1 MARRPFLN
9 FLSQTPES
17 PIVERRNPPAEA
29 NLLLRNFEESGRGW
43 FWSTDADGRLTYISE
58 VVCTLF
64 GVEQSALIG
73 TAIVDLFIT
82 ADDRDVRDRLPFVL
96 SRQAAFDKFVLKTVH
111 NADPHWWEVSGR
123 PCFNAASEFQGY
135 RGYSIDVTEQLK
147 SSHSATQLALFDP
160 LTGLPNRLNMTQFL
174 AASLSRVDHPGG
186 ACTVML
192 IDLDRFKQVNDSLG
206 HPAGD
211 ALLKSVASR
220 LFKIIGEK
228 EKIFRLGGDEFQVIL
243 PATDDRGTLGSLA
256 DTIIESLSQPYMIE
270 GSRCVIGASV
280 GIAVAP
286 HDGRT
291 SEDLVRNADL
301 ALYEAKANGRGCFRF
316 FSSSLLEVA
325 EDRRNL
331 ENDLRDALSTGG
343 LSVFYQP
350 QVSTQTS
357 CVTGVEALVRWN
369 HPVRGPISPGQFVP
383 IAEEANLIEPLG
395 EWVLRRACED
405 AAKWPGEIR
414 VAVNLSP
421 IQFANEAL
429 PTLVMSAL
437 ANSGL
442 PPSRLELELTEGVF
456 LNESSA
462 TDIMFSNLKDIG
474 IRLALDDFGTGY
486 SSLGYLKTAPFDKIK
501 IDQSFVRGAT
511 LPGSRNGAI
520 IAAIVALAGALD
532 METTAEGIE
541 TLDQLDL
548 IRELGVSHIQG
559 YVYSK
564 PIANELLSEQLEQGA
579 WTIAPTGP
587 PKQRSDRRAM
597 FRRAGAIVGSYYHSI
612 VVRNLSES
620 GAFVEGLVDVPVGSV
635 LVLDLG
641 DGQFETAVVRRLQK
655 RGHGIEFATPMVGD
669 GAGGLCTSRRV
680 SPYVLSRMGLST
692 SDHLG
697 ASRTWDPSNSVSAEA
712 LAQSLGLAM
721 PDTSFDRPE
730 LGSGGAHGR
739 FKDAMSGGNP
749 LQKMMLL
756 NASRGGDHQ
765 LSTEDWERLKAA
777 VESSHNSQLK
787 YIIALVVLTG
797 IRLHELMAAQWD
809 DIDQLT
815 RLWTVHAS
823 GNTPLRQIPLT
834 ASVMDVLKQLPRF
847 EDCAAVIVN
856 PRTRKPYNSFYG
868 SWDAARKKAGL
879 DHLSIHELRNSL
891 RRNW

>member
-9 FLSQTPES
+9 FFPQAQEGA
-17 PIVERRNPPAEA
+17 IVERRNPPAEA

-43 FWSTDADGRLTYISE
+43 FWATNADGRLTYISDI
-58 VVCTLF
+58 VSNLF
-64 GVEQSALIG
+64 GLAQDALIG
-73 TAIVDLFIT
+73 TPIVDLFVT

-96 SRQAAFDKFVLKTVH
+96 GRQIAFDKFVLKSVH
-111 NADPHWWEVSGR
+111 SADPHWWEVSGR
-123 PCFNAASEFQGY
+123 PCFSGANEFQGY
-135 RGYSIDVTEQLK
+135 RGYSIDVTEQLQ
-147 SSHSATQLALFDP
+147 SSHSASQLALFDT
-160 LTGLPNRLNMTQFL
+160 LTGLPNRLNMTQYL

-256 DTIIESLSQPYMIE
+256 ESIIESLSQPYMIE

-286 HDGRT
+286 YDGRT

-325 EDRRNL
+325 EDRRVL

-343 LSVFYQP
+343 LKVYYQP
-350 QVSTQTS
+350 QVSTSTS
-357 CVTGVEALVRWN
+357 CVTGVEALVRWH

-405 AAKWPGEIR
+405 AAQWPGDIR

-429 PTLVMSAL
+429 PALVVSAL

-456 LNESSA
+456 LNESAA
-462 TDIMFSNLKDIG
+462 TDAMFSNLKDLG

-559 YVYSK
+559 YVYSR
-564 PIANELLSEQLEQGA
+564 PIPNDDLSEQLNQGV
-579 WTIAPTGP
+579 WTLVPTGP

-597 FRRAGAIVGSYYHSI
+597 FRRAGAIVGNYYHSI

-620 GAFVEGLVDVPVGSV
+620 GAFVEGLVDVPIGSV

-655 RGHGIEFATPMVGD
+655 RGHGIEFAQPLVGD
-669 GAGGLCTSRRV
+669 GAGGLCTNRRI

-697 ASRTWDPSNSVSAEA
+697 ASRTWDASNSVTIEA
-712 LAQSLGLAM
+712 LAGSLGLAM
-721 PDTSFDRPE
+721 PDSAFGRADF
-730 LGSGGAHGR
+730 GSDGAHDR
-739 FKDAMSGGNP
+739 VKQAFAASNP
-749 LQKMMLL
+749 LQNMMLL
-756 NASRGGDHQ
+756 NSGRPGDQQ
-765 LSTEDWERLKAA
+765 LSNDDWERLKNA
-777 VESSHNSQLK
+777 VESSHNTQLK

-797 IRLHELMAAQWD
+797 IRLHELMAAQWED
-809 DIDQLT
+809 VDLLT
-815 RLWTVHAS
+815 RLWTVHKS
-823 GNTPLRQIPLT
+823 GNVPARQIPIT
-834 ASVMDVLKQLPRF
+834 ANVLDVIKQLPRWD
-847 EDCAAVIVN
+847 ECPTVIVN

-891 RRNW
+891 RRTW